1 MAVGLKR
8 AAVAALAL
16 GGLIQLGVGLWV
28 PAKAVMAQ
36 LLLER
41 AFTASLATGRPV
53 KAWPWADTWP
63 VARIEAPR
71 LGRRVIALE
80 GGSGEAMA
88 FGPGHLSRTPVPGER
103 GTSVFAAHRDTHF
116 AFLAELKPGDEIRVL
131 RSDGRTVRFEVT
143 GTRVARWNASG
154 IDPNAGGRRIALT
167 TCWPFGSV
175 TPGPL
180 RYVVEGRFVGEVS
193 GREKGVR
200 PTSAPH
206 PPPTPPPSPP
216 AGPPV

>member
-1 MAVGLKR
+1 MRR
-8 AAVAALAL
+8 AIAAALVL
-16 GGLIQLGVGLWV
+16 GGLALVGAGLWI
-28 PAKAVMAQ
+28 PAKAVAAQ

-41 AFTASLATGRPV
+41 AFAASLAEGRPV

-71 LGRRVIALE
+71 LRQRVIALE

-103 GTSVFAAHRDTHF
+103 GTAVFAAHRDTHF

-131 RSDGRTVRFEVT
+131 RADGRIARFEVT

-175 TPGPL
+175 TPGPM
-180 RYVVEGRFVGEVS
+180 RYVVEGRLVGE
-193 GREKGVR
+193 G
-200 PTSAPH
+200 T
-206 PPPTPPPSPP
+206 
-216 AGPPV
+216 